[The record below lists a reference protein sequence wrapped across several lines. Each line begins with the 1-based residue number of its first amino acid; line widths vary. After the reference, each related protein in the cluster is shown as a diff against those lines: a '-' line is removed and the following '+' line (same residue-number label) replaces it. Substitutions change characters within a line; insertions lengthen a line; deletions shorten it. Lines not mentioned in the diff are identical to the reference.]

1 MIDKKKQQQQQQRKN
16 YNKIEKTEKKI
27 RFLNQRHIM

>member
-1 MIDKKKQQQQQQRKN
+1 MIDKKKRQQRKN
-16 YNKIEKTEKKI
+16 YNKIEKTEKKP

>member
-1 MIDKKKQQQQQQRKN
+1 MIDKKKQQQRKN

>member
-1 MIDKKKQQQQQQRKN
+1 MIDKKNQQQKRKN

>member
-1 MIDKKKQQQQQQRKN
+1 MIDKKQQQQQQRKN
-16 YNKIEKTEKKI
+16 YNKIEKTETKT

>member
-1 MIDKKKQQQQQQRKN
+1 MIDKKQQQQRKN
-16 YNKIEKTEKKI
+16 YNKIEKTETKT